1 MKSCSFLVIVLVLS
15 GCSSLPKDSYI
26 RKAEINTP
34 WGTTRVEGVATGAAA
49 RNLTA
54 EERREMLAPKPKK

>member
-1 MKSCSFLVIVLVLS
+1 MKTFTLLLIVLALS

-26 RKAEINTP
+26 RHAEIVTP
-34 WGTTRVEGVATGAAA
+34 WGTTKVEGVATGAAA

-54 EERREMLAPKPKK
+54 EERREMLAPKTK